1 MMTIHEN
8 FKQFKGLKVAIVGD
22 ITNSRVAKSNME
34 LLHRLGSE
42 VYFSGPEYW
51 YSKEFDKYGKYEE
64 LDKLISEMDVMMLL
78 RVQHERHSDD
88 PNEKNFDAKAY
99 HEKYGINNQRYQEL
113 KPNAIIMHPGPIN
126 HDVEL
131 SADLVESD
139 KCMFTRQMQ
148 NGVFMRM
155 AMIEAVLRG
164 RELGGLK

>member
-1 MMTIHEN
+1 MMTINEN
-8 FKQFKGLKVAIVGD
+8 FKIFKGLKVAIVGD

-88 PNEKNFDAKAY
+88 PNEKNFNAKAY

-113 KPNAIIMHPGPIN
+113 KPNRSEEHTS
-126 HDVEL
+126 EL
-131 SADLVESD
+131 QSRFDLVCRLLLE
-139 KCMFTRQMQ
+139 K
-148 NGVFMRM
+148 
-155 AMIEAVLRG
+155 
-164 RELGGLK
+164 K

>member
-78 RVQHERHSDD
+78 RVHHERHSDD
-88 PNEKNFDAKAY
+88 PKDRKSTRLNSSHVSISYAVFC
-99 HEKYGINNQRYQEL
+99 L
-113 KPNAIIMHPGPIN
+113 K
-126 HDVEL
+126 
-131 SADLVESD
+131 
-139 KCMFTRQMQ
+139 
-148 NGVFMRM
+148 
-155 AMIEAVLRG
+155 
-164 RELGGLK
+164 